1 MATGEHVSSTITWVE
16 WVGGSSHRGTPST
29 VLGRGWS
36 GWAGVVT
43 GDYVSFTIPGFPCE
57 RDLLQEEAKGE
68 KGVPG
73 SRESVG

>member
-1 MATGEHVSSTITWVE
+1 MSHPPLPGWSGWVGAATGEQME
-16 WVGGSSHRGTPST
+16 PST

-43 GDYVSFTIPGFPCE
+43 GDHVSFTIPGFPCE